1 MDADWTPAS
10 WTAPLDE
17 ASLEHTHGRG
27 HGTMGVIGIPHVGRA
42 VKRLRAGTTLV
53 FWLTIISLSHLV
65 A

>member
-42 VKRLRAGTTLV
+42 VKRLRVVMALG
-53 FWLTIISLSHLV
+53 FSLL
-65 A
+65 AYYN